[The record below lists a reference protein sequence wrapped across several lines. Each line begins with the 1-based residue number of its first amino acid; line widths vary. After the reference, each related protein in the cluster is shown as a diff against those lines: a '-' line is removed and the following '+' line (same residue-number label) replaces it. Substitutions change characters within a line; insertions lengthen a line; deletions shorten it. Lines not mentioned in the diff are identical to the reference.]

1 MKLFIDSSTDYL
13 YIGLV
18 DQNNN
23 ILTYINK
30 GKKDHSETLIEHLQ
44 SFLKQHNYQVTDINS
59 VFVGR
64 GPGSYTGIRIA
75 GTVLKVFAYLKK
87 TEFYSF
93 SSLDLLIANKI
104 KEDGKY
110 ISKIIAKKAHSY
122 VKIVTIENEKIN
134 IIKDETFLEDTLLT
148 EYQDYQ
154 ILEYNEETLS
164 NINIENIIKYN
175 LYQKEDYYTY
185 VPNYMR
191 SVL

>member
-13 YIGLV
+13 YIGIV

-44 SFLKQHNYQVTDINS
+44 SFLKENNYLVTDVS
-59 VFVGR
+59 EVYVGR

-75 GTVLKVFAYLKK
+75 GTVLKVFAYLKNTK
-87 TEFYSF
+87 FYSF
-93 SSLDLLIANKI
+93 SSLDLLIANKV
-104 KEDGKY
+104 KENGKY
-110 ISKIIAKKAHSY
+110 IAKIIAKKAHSY
-122 VKIVTIENEKIN
+122 VKIVDIENEKIN
-134 IIKDETFLEDTLLT
+134 IIKDETFLEDTLLN

-154 ILEYNEETLS
+154 ILEYNEDTLV
-164 NINIENIIKYN
+164 NTNIENIIEYN
-175 LYQKEDYYTY
+175 LYQEEDYYTY

>member
-13 YIGLV
+13 YIGIV

-44 SFLKQHNYQVTDINS
+44 SFLKENNYLVTDVS
-59 VFVGR
+59 EVYVGR

-75 GTVLKVFAYLKK
+75 GTVLKVFAYLKNTK
-87 TEFYSF
+87 FYSF
-93 SSLDLLIANKI
+93 SSLDLLIANKV
-104 KEDGKY
+104 KENGKY
-110 ISKIIAKKAHSY
+110 IAKIIAKKAHSY
-122 VKIVTIENEKIN
+122 VKIVDIKNEKIN
-134 IIKDETFLEDTLLT
+134 IIKDETFLEDTLLN

-154 ILEYNEETLS
+154 ILEYNEDTLV
-164 NINIENIIKYN
+164 NTNIENIIEYN
-175 LYQKEDYYTY
+175 LYQEEDYYTY